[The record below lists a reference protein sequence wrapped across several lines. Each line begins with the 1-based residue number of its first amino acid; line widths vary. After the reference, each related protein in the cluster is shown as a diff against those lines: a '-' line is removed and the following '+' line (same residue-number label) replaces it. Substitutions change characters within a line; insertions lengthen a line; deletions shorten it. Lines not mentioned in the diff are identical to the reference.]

1 MNGNTRRG
9 RTAPTIN
16 KQTTVTREFISQAAP
31 QIIGVRGTI
40 INNLKKKY
48 NLPLIEVIG
57 SQVRLQGDT
66 DSVFEAY
73 KEIIARVDDSP
84 VEITAIDT
92 SELPNISLTV
102 HFEQLNT
109 LDLTFFKP
117 IDYHIDNMMV
127 VRPSSTT
134 QDTINVEKTRE
145 NIVDLY
151 QSTFGRE
158 MLLRVL
164 QNCTSMD
171 IPKPAQRASINGY
184 IGRQLFSNKGS
195 QSMELFMRGTPKTFF
210 YKPLTDEFLSAFR
223 ECMEKNNYTLQ
234 VEHRLF
240 FYFSSNGDETRMELL
255 YDTNAQ
261 KLSIFRSGGGK
272 IGVKKRTNVKTCMEF
287 IRPHVNLVD
296 NPQCDIR
303 YKIGIYDDIPN
314 VQFIQQEIEKIQVNP
329 ENFTFTYN
337 SDIVQLG
344 NTHWSHVYKY
354 SSTEHDIEY
363 CLHHYVRENKSEEYN
378 LVLNHKRLKDI
389 KQGDD
394 CSRFPEYLDQLTES
408 CFSIKYNDGIV
419 SVSQPKRVSIE
430 QEIVARSATTLKKKK
445 RDRRPREQRESVQ
458 QVRVRQHS
466 AVSRASS
473 TNNELSDEL
482 KEAVTLMEEDQSMV
496 ENIKQT
502 KKELGWEEEEITANS
517 NVLNKLSDTVDKQTN
532 AESKTHHLPRRTSET
547 KEGEAL
553 DVKELEDDVRLME
566 EDDSMVENI
575 NRTKEELKWEK
586 EEITPN
592 PKVVKPAQEHKR
604 LTPATQSQERSHK
617 SSLQKRE
624 NRKPQVQKHKQLP
637 TYTPTK
643 QPLIV
648 TESNNGYKFGAIQ
661 MCIETLKYI
670 VPCRKIVI
678 GREDIENIK
687 IDFDEKNSLLQCEI
701 QRNNGIRD
709 RPDVFLLQFTYDNI
723 NDCIIDRDRS
733 LFVLKLKVPP
743 RILQKRYLDGSLKY
757 SSEIDGR
764 REWYQIA
771 TLLDKHTRSWMGR
784 CMVYSF
790 KCSLEFLDQLL
801 AEKRIRIQEQ
811 QIVFQVRTDV
821 YIEQSEFIPRVLDDN
836 VHYKFHV
843 AISNGVLD
851 TIDFDGTFF
860 NSLNDYSSEEI
871 ERGLELLIRKG
882 FRILDPT
889 TALRQA
895 IQDTRLVV
903 KREVPPNCVMIRH
916 VYVTPTRIVCVG
928 PEIDATNR
936 ALRLYPSNQNDFL
949 RVSFTDENLSKL
961 YPSYYD
967 LDGVIEHIKATFQS
981 KFTLGDRGFRLL
993 LTSSSQ
999 LKQHSCWF
1007 LRFHTSI
1014 HNPEQ
1019 AQANVIRDRLGDF
1032 SSCKTASKF
1041 CARIG
1046 QCFSHTQ
1053 ETITID
1059 DSEWEE
1065 MPDVERNGYCFTDG
1079 VGTISTDLMKRVE
1092 ESLGKYNLSAIQ
1104 IRFAGYK
1111 GVVSLDPTLHGSLL
1125 RLRPSMRKFVSD
1137 HRMLEVVSANK
1148 FGTYFFNR
1156 QVITL
1161 LKTLCVPD
1169 DAFIHLQDR
1178 FVKDLSKMQR
1188 IVNTA
1193 KWVLSKY
1200 PESTSS
1206 WALELIEGGVALND
1220 PFLHG
1225 ILHSIY
1231 LRRIKDLREKTRIPV
1246 DFGASLMGIS
1256 DETQTLQ
1263 EGQVY
1268 VKTSKHGLI
1277 TGPVVVTKNP
1287 CLHPGDVLQLE
1298 AVDVPQL
1305 SHLCDVIVFPQ
1316 LGNRPHPNETSGS
1329 DLDGDIYS
1337 VLWHKKLIPEYEE
1350 PPANYS
1356 TTVTVTKAT
1365 DTPWEDVPNFF
1376 SEFIRNDVLGSVAT
1390 SWLSFADTDKRFALN
1405 KNCLKLAALHS
1416 SAVDYVKSGV
1426 PAIQP
1431 PWLRCKTVPHYMV
1444 NSRKPKHNSTS
1455 VIGILFDKAMKIN
1468 DKQDSNMITQ
1478 RTVITRIDDDIKYIQ
1493 VATQMKHQYEW
1504 DVCGLMHQFGVAT
1517 EFEIISGNVLEYGSH
1532 IKLDLHDVSIKVA
1545 SMYHYIKKKYEKM
1558 FEEVLGDD
1566 ASDHERECLAAA
1578 CYHVTTEQDMTSF
1591 PWIFYKY
1598 LLPRIAN

>member
-9 RTAPTIN
+9 RTAHTVN
-16 KQTTVTREFISQAAP
+16 RQATVTKEFISQAAP
-31 QIIGVRGTI
+31 QIIGVGGTI
-40 INNLKKKY
+40 IKNLKKKY
-48 NLPLIEVIG
+48 NLPLLEVVG

-66 DSVFEAY
+66 DSVVEAY

-92 SELPNISLTV
+92 SKLPDISLTV

-151 QSTFGRE
+151 KSTFGRE

-171 IPKPAQRASINGY
+171 VHKPAQRASIEGY

-195 QSMELFMRGTPKTFF
+195 QSMQLFMRGTPKTTFH
-210 YKPLTDEFLSAFR
+210 KPLTDEFVSAFR

-234 VEHRLF
+234 VEHRLL
-240 FYFSSNGDETRMELL
+240 FYFSSNGDENRMELL

-272 IGVKKRTNVKTCMEF
+272 IGVKKRTSVKTCMVF
-287 IRPHVNLVD
+287 IRPHVNLID
-296 NPQCDIR
+296 STQCDTR
-303 YKIGIYDDIPN
+303 YKIGIYDKIPN

-337 SDIVQLG
+337 SDVVQLG
-344 NTHWSHVYKY
+344 STHWIHVYKY
-354 SSTEHDIEY
+354 SSTNHDIEY

-378 LVLNHKRLKDI
+378 LVLNHKMLADI

-408 CFSIKYNDGIV
+408 CFGIQYCDGIV
-419 SVSQPKRVSIE
+419 SVSQPKRVSTE
-430 QEIVARSATTLKKKK
+430 QEIVTRSATTVKKNK
-445 RDRRPREQRESVQ
+445 PREQRESVQ
-458 QVRVRQHS
+458 QAPVRHQR
-466 AVSRASS
+466 AVLRTSS
-473 TNNELSDEL
+473 NNNEISDEL
-482 KEAVTLMEEDQSMV
+482 KEAVTLMEAQ
-496 ENIKQT
+496 
-502 KKELGWEEEEITANS
+502 
-517 NVLNKLSDTVDKQTN
+517 VLD
-532 AESKTHHLPRRTSET
+532 A
-547 KEGEAL
+547 
-553 DVKELEDDVRLME
+553 KELEDDVKLME
-566 EDDSMVENI
+566 EDDSMVENT
-575 NRTKEELKWEK
+575 NRTKEELGWEK

-592 PKVVKPAQEHKR
+592 PKVAVKTAQARKS
-604 LTPATQSQERSHK
+604 LTLQSKQERSHQ
-617 SSLQKRE
+617 SPLQKRE
-624 NRKPQVQKHKQLP
+624 NRKPQVHKHKQLP

-643 QPLIV
+643 QPSIV
-648 TESNNGYKFGAIQ
+648 TSTESNNGYKFGAIQ
-661 MCIETLKYI
+661 LCVETLKYI

-687 IDFDEKNSLLQCEI
+687 IDFDEKNSLLRCEI

-723 NDCIIDRDRS
+723 NDCIIDRGQS

-757 SSEIDGR
+757 SSEIEGR

-771 TLLDKHTRSWMGR
+771 TLLDKHTRLWMGR

-801 AEKRIRIQEQ
+801 AEKRIRVQEQ
-811 QIVFQVRTDV
+811 QVLFQIRTDV
-821 YIEQSEFIPRVLDDN
+821 YIEQSYFVPRVLEDN
-836 VHYKFHV
+836 VYYKFHV
-843 AISNGVLD
+843 AISNGILD

-895 IQDTRLVV
+895 IQDSRLVV

-936 ALRLYPSNQNDFL
+936 ALRLYPANQNDFL

-1148 FGTYFFNR
+1148 FGTYIFNR

-1169 DAFIHLQDR
+1169 NAFIHLQDR

-1188 IVNTA
+1188 IVKTA

-1246 DFGASLMGIS
+1246 GFGASLMGIS

-1268 VKTSKHGLI
+1268 VKTSKHELI

-1298 AVDVPQL
+1298 AVDAPQL

-1337 VLWHKKLIPEYEE
+1337 VLWHKNLIPEYEE
-1350 PPANYS
+1350 PPADYS

-1390 SWLSFADTDKRFALN
+1390 SWLSFADTDTRFALN

-1431 PWLRCKTVPHYMV
+1431 PRLRCRTVPHYMV

-1455 VIGILFDKAMKIN
+1455 VIGIMFDKAMKIDDN
-1468 DKQDSNMITQ
+1468 QDSDMITQ
-1478 RTVITRIDDDIKYIQ
+1478 RTVITRIDDDAKYIQ

-1504 DVCGLMHQFGVAT
+1504 DVCGLMRQFGVAT

-1558 FEEVLGDD
+1558 FDEVLGDD

-1598 LLPRIAN
+1598 LLPRIA